1 MMYLVSRCFLTNLY
15 FFLDHYWAV
24 SNDGRR
30 RWCWCW
36 CCCCY
41 ISLFT
46 LGLSWSYG
54 TRQAPTRCCTYIWST
69 TTRPW
74 MLRRCSWTICWLL
87 CWRKPARLFKS
98 RQLRAFE
105 RPAELSS
112 SRSSSL
118 TQWLERRLAASKRP
132 GLVLCSPT
140 HSHTHTQ
147 QELQQPFLNN
157 SSRSSSSKST

>member
-1 MMYLVSRCFLTNLY
+1 MLSNKFVL
-15 FFLDHYWAV
+15 FLDHYWAV

-30 RWCWCW
+30 HWCWR

-140 HSHTHTQ
+140 HTHTQ